1 MRAQNAT
8 EWEVARLRALAH
20 ETRGAADWR
29 AYEVTDEAFH
39 RAMAAATGNRLLA
52 AILDLLSSVRGPSR
66 WQRRRDVAFR
76 QAQAR
81 EYSLRHGD
89 LHLEI
94 VDAIAAR
101 DSARAA
107 EIMRRRLD
115 P

>member
-1 MRAQNAT
+1 
-8 EWEVARLRALAH
+8 
-20 ETRGAADWR
+20 
-29 AYEVTDEAFH
+29 
-39 RAMAAATGNRLLA
+39 MAAATGNRLLA
-52 AILDLLSSVRGPSR
+52 AILDLLSSVRGRSR
-66 WQRRRDVAFR
+66 WQRRHDAAFR

-107 EIMRRRLD
+107 EIMRRHLGLIRELMTSD
-115 P
+115 EAGAEVGGDRNA